1 MNGESKMG
9 KKTDKVR
16 MQAEPVRPKGR
27 SITLVLGSGG
37 ARGLAHIGVLKCL
50 AEHRVSAHCIAGT
63 SIGAFV
69 GGLYASGMS
78 ALALEHLV
86 LSMDRLT
93 MTRIMSPGLSAS
105 GIISTASVKKFIAG
119 LTGNRRIE
127 DLPVTFRAVAT
138 DLMTGEEVV
147 FDRGPLVEAILASI
161 AIPGLFKPV
170 LSDDRYLIDGGLCNP
185 IPVSVIGKEC
195 AGTTVAVDVAPN
207 PRRMRARW
215 GERIAKLDAKK
226 RRAVP
231 AWLVEAMKTERYP
244 RLGRT
249 LRRVPGSRK
258 AGPSY
263 PTAVRV
269 SLQAIS
275 ISAHNLI
282 QMQLQKSPPDLMIT
296 PAVEEFDMLEF
307 HRGAEIIRCGYQAAQ
322 EAMPDLLTILS
333 HRTPP
338 GRVLI

>member
-1 MNGESKMG
+1 MIGGSKMRKKSDKVSVQGESL
-9 KKTDKVR
+9 R
-16 MQAEPVRPKGR
+16 WHERA
-27 SITLVLGSGG
+27 ITIVLGSGG

-50 AEHRVSAHCIAGT
+50 EEHRITAQCIAGT

-69 GGLYASGMS
+69 GGLHASGMS
-78 ALALEHLV
+78 ALAMEDLV
-86 LSMDRLT
+86 LSMDKLT
-93 MTRIMSPGLSAS
+93 MTRIMLPGLSAS
-105 GIISTASVKKFIAG
+105 GIISTTSVRKFIAG

-147 FDRGPLVEAILASI
+147 FDRGPVVDAILASI

-170 LSDDRYLIDGGLCNP
+170 FNDNRYLIDGGLSNP
-185 IPVSVIGKEC
+185 IPVSVLEDRLG
-195 AGTTVAVDVAPN
+195 GVTVAVDVAPN
-207 PRRMRARW
+207 PRRLRARM

-226 RRAVP
+226 RRSVP
-231 AWLVEAMKTERYP
+231 AWLVEAMKSERYP

-249 LRRVPGSRK
+249 LRRMPGSRTT
-258 AGPSY
+258 GPYY
-263 PTAVRV
+263 PTMVRV

-282 QMQLQKSPPDLMIT
+282 QMHLRKSPPDLMIS

-307 HRGAEIIRCGYQAAQ
+307 HRGTEIIRCGYQAAQ
-322 EAMPDLLTILS
+322 ESMPDLLRLLS
-333 HRTPP
+333 RGTH
-338 GRVLI
+338 